1 MRPPIPDASF
11 FCGRVRGLSM
21 RIAADDRTDEAGP
34 VPDDGETAFFS
45 FFFGGNGLAEI
56 KIRGILLR

>member
-1 MRPPIPDASF
+1 
-11 FCGRVRGLSM
+11 M